1 MGVNNQELDINIDTY
16 PITLNYNSNDLNEN
30 KTGFLP
36 VNISV
41 SNPNFVQLYADKYWP
56 NTNPEVPDDQP
67 TNHIF
72 NQPIQFNGKYK
83 FIPFES
89 PPGSFPVA
97 GYIPQYMNDQ
107 NATNW
112 DLNINIPQT
121 LVNNYTQPTITTNG
135 TYTIPSGYT
144 GFNNFNV
151 SVPNSNIILKG
162 FKYGSSS
169 TTIIEFKNFPTT
181 TGNFSLEN
189 GKSVLMLQEVSSNK
203 YRVTLRSNNTGS
215 TQSITPYSPS
225 VIYHYSII
233 NGISS
238 NVFIV
243 DNNDIVLFEIF
254 DQSYSDA
261 SSLTFYIYTNRFTII
276 WN

>member
-67 TNHIF
+67 NNHIF
-72 NQPIQFNGKYK
+72 NQPIEFNGKYK

-121 LVNNYTQPTITTNG
+121 LVNNYTPPTITTNG

-144 GFNNFNV
+144 GFNNFTV
-151 SVPNSNIILKG
+151 STKITLNSIAPTATDTISDIIY
-162 FKYGSSS
+162 FNSF
-169 TTIIEFKNFPTT
+169 TRNTT
-181 TGNFSLEN
+181 TGNLNITIPPNTIYVYIYFGSTYYSI
-189 GKSVLMLQEVSSNK
+189 GVKW
-203 YRVTLRSNNTGS
+203 NNTSEDKTALLGLNER
-215 TQSITPYSPS
+215 YK
-225 VIYHYSII
+225 II
-233 NGISS
+233 EK
-238 NVFIV
+238 NVSGGWLL
-243 DNNDIVLFEIF
+243 DNNNEKVCLINDEPGQ
-254 DQSYSDA
+254 DGY
-261 SSLTFYIYTNRFTII
+261 YTRVSFSKSMFQVNT
-276 WN
+276 N

>member
-1 MGVNNQELDINIDTY
+1 MNNQELDINIDTY

-67 TNHIF
+67 NNHIF

-97 GYIPQYMNDQ
+97 GYIPQYMDNQ

-112 DLNINIPQT
+112 DLNINVKFDILNYNIRGENGTIGSGIISQQFTKAVTETTIVVNQYST
-121 LVNNYTQPTITTNG
+121 LCKIVDNG
-135 TYTIPSGYT
+135 TYYIINWIPLG
-144 GFNNFNV
+144 
-151 SVPNSNIILKG
+151 
-162 FKYGSSS
+162 
-169 TTIIEFKNFPTT
+169 
-181 TGNFSLEN
+181 TGNENITINNGEIYNIFVGSLGDMFYLIDFN
-189 GKSVLMLQEVSSNK
+189 GYITIQDSQMD
-203 YRVTLRSNNTGS
+203 NTGE
-215 TQSITPYSPS
+215 TLY
-225 VIYHYSII
+225 
-233 NGISS
+233 ISK
-238 NVFIV
+238 NVFNIPFL
-243 DNNDIVLFEIF
+243 NPI
-254 DQSYSDA
+254 QS
-261 SSLTFYIYTNRFTII
+261 
-276 WN
+276 